1 MKLVELTA
9 VKGGPIWVNTGQ
21 VLYVAAAEGPAG
33 GASMYGD
40 NNVRTSSRL
49 WFAQGVSLE
58 VKEPLSEIV
67 ARFGG

>member
-9 VKGGPIWVNTGQ
+9 VKGGPLWVNAAL
-21 VLYVAAAEGPAG
+21 VLYVAGAEAA
-33 GASMYGD
+33 GASLYGD

-58 VKEPLSEIV
+58 VKESVGEIV
-67 ARFGG
+67 ERFAG